1 MPQTVPL
8 DWPREILQAALKRS
22 LRKGRLLAG
31 ERRVTRRGALA
42 LCGLGLGGLI
52 ALAACNSTSVVGDAA
67 ASSDELTKETPAGPL
82 VSAPEG
88 STGKSEVASMR
99 TEQPAVRESVIVD
112 FATDSIYGPRGA
124 AMQWGLRRLAEVR
137 PEIYVKL
144 DPNENPTLRFVS
156 DSAPHVA
163 LIHQHDFLSLRGEG
177 AFTDVTDVL
186 QQMQV
191 VNEDYYVVPDTH
203 TFDGLDHSFPPP
215 QTTRGPQYGMP
226 FQFEISG
233 FVGNVSL
240 AENSGVELP
249 ASENSW
255 TWDDWTEYDAKMTD
269 SEAGTWG
276 TWVRPDYQYQ
286 YMPQM
291 YSNGLKK
298 PFDDGLSK
306 TMFDQ
311 PEALEAWEYLI
322 NKIFVHRTSPPLDQV
337 KAISGE
343 YQEPFAA
350 GKIGIWPSGRVYA
363 TGFTVPFIKDRFR
376 WTLLPA
382 VETGRGGPPGH
393 GVAAE
398 PNLVTS
404 SAMRDGLV
412 EPSLALAVFL
422 AGEEFQGRVGIDR
435 GHMPV
440 HKAALGA
447 PDSLAPPPDGM
458 KWLKVYADRPDSR
471 GLLPFSTWRDWWI
484 RHQQVGRAGWEGMQ
498 TPAESLRA
506 VQDWGVRHLASYEGP
521 RPFVRE
527 PVYP

>member
-1 MPQTVPL
+1 
-8 DWPREILQAALKRS
+8 
-22 LRKGRLLAG
+22 
-31 ERRVTRRGALA
+31 
-42 LCGLGLGGLI
+42 
-52 ALAACNSTSVVGDAA
+52 
-67 ASSDELTKETPAGPL
+67 
-82 VSAPEG
+82 
-88 STGKSEVASMR
+88 
-99 TEQPAVRESVIVD
+99 
-112 FATDSIYGPRGA
+112 
-124 AMQWGLRRLAEVR
+124 
-137 PEIYVKL
+137 
-144 DPNENPTLRFVS
+144 
-156 DSAPHVA
+156 
-163 LIHQHDFLSLRGEG
+163 
-177 AFTDVTDVL
+177 
-186 QQMQV
+186 MQV

-215 QTTRGPQYGMP
+215 QTTGGPQYGMP

-240 AENSGVELP
+240 AENSGVEFP

-255 TWDDWTEYDAKMTD
+255 TWDDWTEWDAEMTD
-269 SEAGTWG
+269 AEAGTWG
-276 TWVRPDYQYQ
+276 TWVRPDYQFQ
-286 YMPQM
+286 YTPQM

-311 PEALEAWEYLI
+311 AEVVEAWEYLI

-382 VETGRGGPPGH
+382 VVAGRGGPPGH
-393 GVAAE
+393 GVNAK
-398 PNLVTS
+398 PNLITS

-412 EPSLALAVFL
+412 EPSVALAVFL
-422 AGEEFQGRVGIDR
+422 ASEEFQGRVGIDR

-440 HKAALGA
+440 HKVALES

-458 KWLKVYADRPDSR
+458 SWLKVYADRPDNR
-471 GLLPFSTWRDWWI
+471 GLFPFGAWRDWWT
-484 RHQQVGRAGWEGMQ
+484 RHLQIANAGWDGSQ
-498 TPAESLRA
+498 APAKALA
-506 VQDWGVRHLASYEGP
+506 ACQAWGEEILSTYEGP